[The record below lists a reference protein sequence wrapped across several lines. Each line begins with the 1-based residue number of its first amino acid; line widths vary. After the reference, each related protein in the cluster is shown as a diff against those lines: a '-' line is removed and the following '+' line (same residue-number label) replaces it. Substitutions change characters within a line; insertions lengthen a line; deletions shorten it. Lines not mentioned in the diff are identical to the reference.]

1 MKNTTTAAPSV
12 TVQTVE
18 SAREALR
25 QSDRGNN
32 MIESL
37 AIFSRAFHRL
47 DSGNMEAVREI
58 MAVILTGD
66 YSGTLAGLLA
76 GYK

>member
-66 YSGTLAGLLA
+66 YSGTLAGLLVC
-76 GYK
+76 